1 MRQLVKLI
9 VIILLATTLQ
19 VNAHSEYVEAAK
31 LNSKKAGFDEG
42 MLNPADAYE
51 WLTKETELVNYPAQT
66 LLALMFQYGIYVE
79 KDTNLALSM
88 LLESASHQEA
98 MAICLLTDAFENGD
112 LGLKADPDLAK
123 WLSEKVNNHFTAFA
137 LLELSDFYKD
147 INDIENE
154 IKFLKKYLIKASV
167 LSPSYTNE
175 KMYRLGEFYYL
186 GDDVNQDLNK
196 AFELFKKAA
205 ESPIFPDKNAMKRLS
220 KCYRFGYG
228 TENDIEKSDHLL
240 QLAVLRNN
248 NIAYGTI
255 LYQFANITKWKKSS
269 I

>member
-1 MRQLVKLI
+1 
-9 VIILLATTLQ
+9 
-19 VNAHSEYVEAAK
+19 
-31 LNSKKAGFDEG
+31 

-79 KDTNLALSM
+79 KDTDLALSM

-240 QLAVLRNN
+240 QLAAHNGN
-248 NIAYGTI
+248 SNAEMI
-255 LYQFANITKWKKSS
+255 LNLLK
-269 I
+269 

>member
-240 QLAVLRNN
+240 QLAAHNGN
-248 NIAYGTI
+248 SNAEMI
-255 LYQFANITKWKKSS
+255 LNLLK
-269 I
+269 